1 MVVIT
6 RQLFS
11 PTITL
16 NFFSAGLVFPC
27 HWIKTWA
34 VSFTLRVNMTLHFLD
49 EQTSKVQELAKW
61 FHAAQGAE
69 GPGLFPAHQAALTE
83 QNILLDQRSFQLHRW
98 KIYAKEP

>member
-34 VSFTLRVNMTLHFLD
+34 VSFTLRVNKTLHFLD

-61 FHAAQGAE
+61 FHAAQRAE
-69 GPGLFPAHQAALTE
+69 GPGLFPAHQAALFNRAKYST
-83 QNILLDQRSFQLHRW
+83 RSEKFSTPQMENLC
-98 KIYAKEP
+98 